1 MTTPSRT
8 TSTFDRVRPRV
19 ASPDVAVATPRDAEG
34 KRALFSTTEGDLPGA
49 GSVTVE
55 CSRCGERTVLSP
67 MAALRAAFPSL
78 LLSIGFGHG
87 DSETTVGVVRR
98 QHGSF
103 LRCPACRTPSWV
115 RLTVRV

>member
-1 MTTPSRT
+1 MTRPTRS
-8 TSTFDRVRPRV
+8 STFDRVRPRAAGV
-19 ASPDVAVATPRDAEG
+19 DPVTTAPRDSEG

-49 GSVTVE
+49 GSVTVD

-67 MAALRAAFPSL
+67 MAAMRAAFPSL

-87 DSETTVGVVRR
+87 DSESTVGLVRR
-98 QHGSF
+98 HHGSF
-103 LRCPACRTPSWV
+103 LRCPACHRPSWV

>member
-1 MTTPSRT
+1 MTRPSRT
-8 TSTFDRVRPRV
+8 GTFDRVRPRV
-19 ASPDVAVATPRDAEG
+19 APPEPVVAAPRDAEG

-49 GSVTVE
+49 GSVTVD

-87 DSETTVGVVRR
+87 ESETTVGLWRR
-98 QHGSF
+98 HHGTF
-103 LRCPACRTPSWV
+103 LRCPACRTPAWV